1 MVTKED
7 ESNKYP
13 NISVLKHLINIQTI
27 QKYPRLALLVFDALL
42 PYIEIFDNGFIS
54 FSDLCQEQS
63 LIIRD
68 LTESAAEKSTAEL
81 DNLMKKIKLS
91 EGAS

>member
-1 MVTKED
+1 M
-7 ESNKYP
+7 
-13 NISVLKHLINIQTI
+13 
-27 QKYPRLALLVFDALL
+27 FDALL

-68 LTESAAEKSTAEL
+68 LTNTENSDKNALEL

-91 EGAS
+91 EGAY